1 MATKKMVYFFGN
13 GKSEGAKETKAL
25 LGGKGLG
32 LAQMTESKVPVPAG
46 FTITTEVC
54 DYYSKNKSYPKGLEK
69 IVDENIKKLEKAMG
83 MEFGNA
89 DKPLLV
95 SVRSGAAISMPGM
108 MDTILN
114 LGINENVVNGIIK
127 KTNNPRFAWDAYR
140 RFIQMFGDVAM
151 GVDHDKFEEIL
162 DERKKA
168 IAPKIGKA
176 EKEVKDTDLDVE
188 ELKIVVEKYK
198 AMYKQEMGEAF
209 PDDPKVQLWHAINAV
224 FRSWNN
230 PRAEAYRKLNDIRN
244 LLGTA
249 VNVQAMVFG
258 NMGDTSATGVCFSR
272 NPSTGENK
280 FYGEFLINAQGE
292 DVVAGI
298 RTPQEITLEGSKEW
312 AKNNG
317 ISEEDRKAKYPSLE
331 EVMPDVYKQLVSYKN
346 QLEKYY
352 SDMQDMEFTIQEGKL
367 YMLQTRNGKRTA
379 AAAVRI
385 AVELAEAKIIS
396 KEEALMRVNPADLDQ
411 LLHPMFDPN
420 AKKTAKVL
428 AKGLNAS
435 PGAAVGKAVFAAE
448 RAEAMKE
455 AGESVILVRIETS
468 PEDIK
473 GMNAAEG
480 ILTARGGATSHA
492 AVVARGMGKCCVAG
506 CSALDI
512 DYNQKL
518 MKVNDTIVH
527 EGDYISIDGSTG
539 EVMLGQVTTKEADMS
554 EDFRK
559 LMQWADEIRIKNKF
573 EVHTNADTPNDAQ
586 IARKFGAEGI
596 GLCRTEHMFFNAD
609 RIKSVRQLILVAE
622 EVKQLR
628 EKLEEAK
635 KIGKADLVEE
645 LERLYKEPRKLY
657 DDALNSL
664 FPMQMEDFVG
674 IFTAMSGY
682 PVTVRLLDPPL
693 HEFIPHEDSQL
704 QELANEMNV
713 PFEKL
718 RAIRDSLH
726 EFNPM
731 LGHRGCRLGITYPEI
746 YDMQARAIIEAAVK
760 VKKNGVDVHP
770 EIMIPLVG
778 TLKELKMIKERIVK
792 IADEV
797 FSKVGDKVAYKVG
810 TMIEVPRAA
819 LVADKIAQEAEFF
832 SFGTNDL
839 TQMGGGFS
847 RDDAG
852 KFLKDYVDK
861 EIYEKDPF
869 QSLDQE
875 GIGELLRIGVTKG
888 RATNKK
894 LTVGICGEHGG
905 DPATVMFCYDI
916 GLNYVSCSPYRVPIA
931 RLAAAQG
938 IINASAKNKKAN
950 VKKEVKKAVKT
961 VKKEVKKE
969 IKKDAKKAASTVKKA
984 SKDVKKATKE
994 IKKVAKAVKNT
1005 VKKEVKKAVSK
1016 KTNSKK

>member
-1 MATKKMVYFFGN
+1 MVYFFGN

-54 DYYSKNKSYPKGLEK
+54 DYYSKNKSYPNGLEK
-69 IVDENIKKLEKAMG
+69 LVDENIKKLERAMN
-83 MEFGNA
+83 MEFGNEQ
-89 DKPLLV
+89 KPLLV

-114 LGINENVVNGIIK
+114 LGINEKVVNGMIK

-151 GVDHDKFEEIL
+151 GVDHEKFEHIL
-162 DERKKA
+162 QNAKNS
-168 IAPKIGKA
+168 IADRVGKPA
-176 EKEVKDTDLDVE
+176 KEVKDTDLNVE
-188 ELKIVVEKYK
+188 DLKEVVVKYK
-198 AMYKQEMGEAF
+198 EMYKREMGEDF
-209 PDDPKVQLWHAINAV
+209 PEEPKVQLWHAINAV

-272 NPSTGENK
+272 NPATGENK

-298 RTPQEITLEGSKEW
+298 RTPQEITLEGSLDW
-312 AKNNG
+312 AKNNNV
-317 ISEEDRKAKYPSLE
+317 SEFERKGKYPSLE
-331 EVMPDVYKQLVSYKN
+331 EVMPNVYKQLVSYKN

-396 KEEALMRVNPADLDQ
+396 KEEAIMRVNPSDLDQ
-411 LLHPMFDPN
+411 LLHPTFDPN
-420 AKKTAKVL
+420 AKKSATIL

-435 PGAAVGKAVFAAE
+435 PGAAVGKVVFAAD
-448 RAEAMKE
+448 RAEKQKE
-455 AGESVILVRIETS
+455 AGENVILVRIETS

-512 DYNQKL
+512 DYSSKS
-518 MKVNDTIVH
+518 MKVGDKTVY

-539 EVMLGQVTTKEADMS
+539 EVMLGQVATKEAEMS
-554 EDFRK
+554 EDFKKLMKWADDIRK
-559 LMQWADEIRIKNKF
+559 L
-573 EVHTNADTPNDAQ
+573 EVHTNADTPHDAR
-586 IARKFGAEGI
+586 IARSFGAEGI

-622 EVKQLR
+622 DVKQLQAQINEAERAGKNNLVSELQNAYR
-628 EKLEEAK
+628 EPK
-635 KIGKADLVEE
+635 
-645 LERLYKEPRKLY
+645 RLYDE
-657 DDALNSL
+657 ALNNL
-664 FPMQMEDFVG
+664 FPMQMEDFIG
-674 IFTAMSGY
+674 IFKAMDGY

-704 QELANEMNV
+704 EELSSDMGV
-713 PFEKL
+713 PFDKL

-746 YDMQARAIIEAAVK
+746 YDMQARAIIEAAVRVSK
-760 VKKNGVDVHP
+760 DRVKVHP

-778 TLKELKMIKERIVK
+778 TLKELKMIKDRIIK
-792 IADEV
+792 IAEEV
-797 FSKVGDKVAYKVG
+797 FEKEGVKVSYKVG

-819 LVADKIAQEAEFF
+819 LVADKIATEAEFF

-875 GIGELLRIGVTKG
+875 GIGELLKIGVEKG

-894 LTVGICGEHGG
+894 LIIGICGEHGG
-905 DPATVMFCYDI
+905 DPATVMFCHNI

-938 IINASAKNKKAN
+938 VINQKMEAKKS
-950 VKKEVKKAVKT
+950 
-961 VKKEVKKE
+961 VKKE
-969 IKKDAKKAASTVKKA
+969 IKKTAKNIKKAVKKA
-984 SKDVKKATKE
+984 SKTVKSAAKKSAVKKLAS
-994 IKKVAKAVKNT
+994 
-1005 VKKEVKKAVSK
+1005 KKAASK
-1016 KTNSKK
+1016 KTASKKKSGR

>member
-1 MATKKMVYFFGN
+1 MASKKMVYFFGN

-69 IVDENIKKLEKAMG
+69 AVDENIKKLEKAMN
-83 MEFGNA
+83 MKFGDVN
-89 DKPLLV
+89 KPLLV

-114 LGINENVVNGIIK
+114 LGINEEVVNGIVA
-127 KTNNPRFAWDAYR
+127 KTGNPRFAWDAYR

-162 DERKKA
+162 QEKKNS
-168 IAPKIGKA
+168 IASRVGKI

-188 ELKIVVEKYK
+188 DLKDVVAKYK
-198 AMYKQEMGEAF
+198 AMYKKEKGEEF
-209 PDDPKVQLWHAINAV
+209 PEEPREQLFNAINAV

-230 PRAEAYRKLNDIRN
+230 PRAEAYRKLNDIRG

-298 RTPQEITLEGSKEW
+298 RTPQEITLEGSLEW

-317 ISEEDRKAKYPSLE
+317 ISEEERKAKYPSLE
-331 EVMPDVYKQLVSYKN
+331 EVMPAVYKQLVSYKN

-367 YMLQTRNGKRTA
+367 YMLQTRNGKRTG

-396 KEEALMRVNPADLDQ
+396 KEEAIMRVNPSDLDQ
-411 LLHPMFDPN
+411 LLHPMFDAS

-435 PGAAVGKAVFAAE
+435 PGAAVGKVVFSAE
-448 RAEAMKE
+448 KAEAMKE
-455 AGESVILVRIETS
+455 AGEQSILVRIETS

-480 ILTARGGATSHA
+480 ILTARGGSTSHA

-506 CSALDI
+506 CSALEI
-512 DYNQKL
+512 DYAAKS
-518 MKVNDTIVH
+518 MKVGEETVK

-539 EVMLGQVTTKEADMS
+539 EVMLGKVATKEAEMS

-559 LMQWADEIRIKNKF
+559 LMEWADSMRKL
-573 EVHTNADTPNDAQ
+573 EVHTNADTPHDASV
-586 IARKFGAEGI
+586 ARSFGAEGI

-622 EVKQLR
+622 EVKQLK
-628 EKLEEAK
+628 EKLEAAE
-635 KIGKADLVEE
+635 KIGDKKTIEE
-645 LERLYKEPRKLY
+645 IEPLYKEPRKLY
-657 DDALNSL
+657 DDALNSIL
-664 FPMQMEDFVG
+664 PMQREDFIG
-674 IFTAMSGY
+674 IFTAMNGY

-704 QELANEMNV
+704 EELSKEMNV
-713 PFEKL
+713 SFDKL
-718 RAIRDSLH
+718 KAIRDGLH

-778 TLKELKMIKERIVK
+778 TVKELKIIKDRIIK
-792 IADEV
+792 IAEEV
-797 FSKVGDKVAYKVG
+797 FEKEGSKVAYRVG

-852 KFLKDYVDK
+852 KFLKDYVNK
-861 EIYEKDPF
+861 EIYERDPF

-888 RATNKK
+888 RSTNKK

-905 DPATVMFCYDI
+905 DPATIMFCNDI
-916 GLNYVSCSPYRVPIA
+916 GLDYVSCSPYRVPIA

-938 IINASAKNKKAN
+938 AIRAKGASKKSSAK
-950 VKKEVKKAVKT
+950 KT
-961 VKKEVKKE
+961 T
-969 IKKDAKKAASTVKKA
+969 AKKASAAKKTVAKVETKSSA
-984 SKDVKKATKE
+984 KKAT
-994 IKKVAKAVKNT
+994 A
-1005 VKKEVKKAVSK
+1005 KKAPTAK
-1016 KTNSKK
+1016 KTAAKSTGKKK

>member
-1 MATKKMVYFFGN
+1 MALKKMVYFFGN

-54 DYYSKNKSYPKGLEK
+54 DYYSKNKSYPKDLK
-69 IVDENIKKLEKAMG
+69 KLVDENIKKLEKAMN
-83 MEFGNA
+83 MEFGNEE
-89 DKPLLV
+89 KPLLV

-114 LGINENVVNGIIK
+114 LGINEKVVNGMIK

-162 DERKKA
+162 DNAKHS
-168 IAPKIGKA
+168 IATRVGKPA
-176 EKEVKDTDLDVE
+176 KEVKDTDLNVDD
-188 ELKIVVEKYK
+188 LKEVVDKYK
-198 AMYKQEMGEAF
+198 EMYKREMGEDF
-209 PDDPKVQLWHAINAV
+209 PEDPKVQLWHAINAV

-272 NPSTGENK
+272 NPATGENK

-298 RTPQEITLEGSKEW
+298 RTPQEITLEGSLDW
-312 AKNNG
+312 AKNNN
-317 ISEEDRKAKYPSLE
+317 ISEFERKGKYPSLE
-331 EVMPDVYKQLVSYKN
+331 EVMPDVYKQLVKYKD
-346 QLEKYY
+346 QLLKYY
-352 SDMQDMEFTIQEGKL
+352 KDVQDMEFTIQEKKL
-367 YMLQTRNGKRTA
+367 YMLQTRSGKRTA

-385 AVELAEAKIIS
+385 AVELAEEKIIS
-396 KEEALMRVNPADLDQ
+396 KEEAIMRVNPSDLDQ
-411 LLHPMFDPN
+411 LLHPVFDPE
-420 AKKTAKVL
+420 AKKEATIL

-435 PGAAVGKAVFAAE
+435 PGAAVGKVVFAAD
-448 RAEAMKE
+448 RAEKQKE
-455 AGESVILVRIETS
+455 EGENVILVRIETS

-512 DYNQKL
+512 NYTEKCMRIGDK
-518 MKVNDTIVH
+518 IVY

-539 EVMLGQVTTKEADMS
+539 EVMLGQVATKEAEMS
-554 EDFRK
+554 EDFKKLMKWADDTRK
-559 LMQWADEIRIKNKF
+559 L
-573 EVHTNADTPNDAQ
+573 EVHTNADTPHDAQ
-586 IARKFGAEGI
+586 IARSFGAEGI

-622 EVKQLR
+622 DVKQLQAQISEAERAGKNNLVSELKDAYR
-628 EKLEEAK
+628 EPK
-635 KIGKADLVEE
+635 
-645 LERLYKEPRKLY
+645 RLYDE
-657 DDALNSL
+657 ALDNL
-664 FPMQMEDFVG
+664 FPMQMEDFIG
-674 IFTAMSGY
+674 IFKAMDGY

-704 QELANEMNV
+704 EELSNDMGVA
-713 PFEKL
+713 FEKL

-726 EFNPM
+726 EVNPM

-746 YDMQARAIIEAAVK
+746 YDMQAKAIIEAAVK
-760 VKKNGVDVHP
+760 VSKNGVKVHP

-778 TLKELKMIKERIVK
+778 TLKELKIIKDRIIK
-792 IADEV
+792 IAEEV
-797 FSKVGDKVAYKVG
+797 FEKEGVRVSYKVG

-819 LVADKIAQEAEFF
+819 LVADKIATEAEFF

-875 GIGELLRIGVTKG
+875 GIGELLRIAVSKG
-888 RATNKK
+888 RETNKK
-894 LTVGICGEHGG
+894 LIIGICGEHGG
-905 DPATVMFCYDI
+905 DPATVMFCHDI

-931 RLAAAQG
+931 ILAAAQG
-938 IINASAKNKKAN
+938 VIEQKKKA
-950 VKKEVKKAVKT
+950 KQTAKKT
-961 VKKEVKKE
+961 VN
-969 IKKDAKKAASTVKKA
+969 KAVKKA
-984 SKDVKKATKE
+984 SKNIKKAVKKAGKTLKASAKKSNA
-994 IKKVAKAVKNT
+994 KKVL
-1005 VKKEVKKAVSK
+1005 KKKSTNKKTASKKKVVSK
-1016 KTNSKK
+1016 RR

>member
-1 MATKKMVYFFGN
+1 MALKKMVYFFGN

-54 DYYSKNKSYPKGLEK
+54 DYYSKNKSYPKDLK
-69 IVDENIKKLEKAMG
+69 KLVDENIKKLEKAMN
-83 MEFGNA
+83 MEFGNEE
-89 DKPLLV
+89 KPLLV

-114 LGINENVVNGIIK
+114 LGINEKVVNGMIK

-162 DERKKA
+162 DNAKHS
-168 IAPKIGKA
+168 IATRVGKPA
-176 EKEVKDTDLDVE
+176 KEVKDTDLNVDD
-188 ELKIVVEKYK
+188 LKEVVDKYK
-198 AMYKQEMGEAF
+198 EMYKREMGEDF
-209 PDDPKVQLWHAINAV
+209 PEDPKIQLWHAINAV

-272 NPSTGENK
+272 NPATGENK

-298 RTPQEITLEGSKEW
+298 RTPQEITLEGSLDW
-312 AKNNG
+312 AKNNN
-317 ISEEDRKAKYPSLE
+317 ISEFERKGKYPSLE
-331 EVMPDVYKQLVSYKN
+331 EVMPNVYKQLVSYKN

-385 AVELAEAKIIS
+385 AVELAEANIIS
-396 KEEALMRVNPADLDQ
+396 KEEAIMRVNPSDLDQ
-411 LLHPMFDPN
+411 LLHPTFDPE
-420 AKKTAKVL
+420 AKKEATIL

-435 PGAAVGKAVFAAE
+435 PGAAVGKVVFAAD
-448 RAEAMKE
+448 RAEKRKE
-455 AGESVILVRIETS
+455 EGENVILVRIETS

-512 DYNQKL
+512 DYSSKS
-518 MKVNDTIVH
+518 MKVGNETVY

-539 EVMLGQVTTKEADMS
+539 EVMLGQVATKEAEMS
-554 EDFRK
+554 EDFKKLMKWADDTRK
-559 LMQWADEIRIKNKF
+559 L
-573 EVHTNADTPNDAQ
+573 EVHTNADTPHDAQ
-586 IARKFGAEGI
+586 IARSFGAEGI

-622 EVKQLR
+622 DVKQLQAQISEAERAGKNNLVSELKDAYR
-628 EKLEEAK
+628 EPK
-635 KIGKADLVEE
+635 
-645 LERLYKEPRKLY
+645 RLYDE
-657 DDALNSL
+657 ALDNL
-664 FPMQMEDFVG
+664 FPMQMEDFIG
-674 IFTAMSGY
+674 IFKAMDGY

-704 QELANEMNV
+704 QELSNDMGVA
-713 PFEKL
+713 FEKL

-726 EFNPM
+726 EVNPM
-731 LGHRGCRLGITYPEI
+731 LGHRGCRLGITYPEV
-746 YDMQARAIIEAAVK
+746 YDMQAKAIIEAAVK
-760 VKKNGVDVHP
+760 VSKNGVKVHP

-778 TLKELKMIKERIVK
+778 TLKELKIIKDRIIK
-792 IADEV
+792 IAEEV
-797 FSKVGDKVAYKVG
+797 FEKEGVRVSYKVG

-819 LVADKIAQEAEFF
+819 LVADKIATEAEFF

-875 GIGELLRIGVTKG
+875 GIGELLRIAVSKG
-888 RATNKK
+888 RETNKK
-894 LTVGICGEHGG
+894 LIIGICGEHGG
-905 DPATVMFCYDI
+905 DPATVMFCHDI

-938 IINASAKNKKAN
+938 VIEQKKKTKQTAK
-950 VKKEVKKAVKT
+950 KT
-961 VKKEVKKE
+961 VN
-969 IKKDAKKAASTVKKA
+969 KAVKKA
-984 SKDVKKATKE
+984 SKNIKKAVKKAGKTLKASAKKSNA
-994 IKKVAKAVKNT
+994 KKVL
-1005 VKKEVKKAVSK
+1005 KKKSTNKKTSSKKKVVSK
-1016 KTNSKK
+1016 RR

>member
-1 MATKKMVYFFGN
+1 MASKKMVYFFGN

-54 DYYSKNKSYPKGLEK
+54 DYYSKKKSYPPGLEK
-69 IVDENIKKLEKAMG
+69 LVDENIKKLEKAMN
-83 MEFGNA
+83 MEFGNEE
-89 DKPLLV
+89 KPLLV

-114 LGINENVVNGIIK
+114 LGINEKVVNGMIK

-162 DERKKA
+162 DNAKHS
-168 IAPKIGKA
+168 IATRVGKPA
-176 EKEVKDTDLDVE
+176 KEVKDTDLNVDD
-188 ELKIVVEKYK
+188 LKEVVDKYK
-198 AMYKQEMGEAF
+198 EMYKREMGEDF
-209 PDDPKVQLWHAINAV
+209 PEDPKVQLWHAINAV

-272 NPSTGENK
+272 NPATGENK

-298 RTPQEITLEGSKEW
+298 RDPQQITLEGSLDW
-312 AKNNG
+312 AKNNN
-317 ISEEDRKAKYPSLE
+317 ISEFERKGKYPSLE
-331 EVMPDVYKQLVSYKN
+331 EVMPNVYKQLVSYKN

-396 KEEALMRVNPADLDQ
+396 KEDAIMRVNPSDLDQ
-411 LLHPMFDPN
+411 LLHPTFDPE
-420 AKKTAKVL
+420 AKKEATIL

-435 PGAAVGKAVFAAE
+435 PGAAVGKVVFAAD
-448 RAEAMKE
+448 RAEKQKE
-455 AGESVILVRIETS
+455 EGENVILVRIETS

-512 DYNQKL
+512 NYNEKC
-518 MKVNDTIVH
+518 MRIGDKTVY

-539 EVMLGQVTTKEADMS
+539 EVMLGQVATKEAEMS
-554 EDFRK
+554 EDFKKLMKWADDTRK
-559 LMQWADEIRIKNKF
+559 L
-573 EVHTNADTPNDAQ
+573 EVHTNADTPHDAQ
-586 IARKFGAEGI
+586 IARSFGAEGI

-622 EVKQLR
+622 DVKQLQAQISEVERAGKNNLVSELKDAYR
-628 EKLEEAK
+628 EPK
-635 KIGKADLVEE
+635 
-645 LERLYKEPRKLY
+645 RLYDE
-657 DDALNSL
+657 ALDNL
-664 FPMQMEDFVG
+664 FPMQMEDFIG
-674 IFTAMSGY
+674 IFKAMDGY

-704 QELANEMNV
+704 EELSNDMGVA
-713 PFEKL
+713 FEKL

-726 EFNPM
+726 EVNPM

-760 VKKNGVDVHP
+760 VSKNGVKVHP

-778 TLKELKMIKERIVK
+778 TLKELKIIKDRIIK
-792 IADEV
+792 IAEEV
-797 FSKVGDKVAYKVG
+797 FEKEGVRVSYKVG
-810 TMIEVPRAA
+810 TMIAVPRAA
-819 LVADKIAQEAEFF
+819 LVADKIATEAEFF

-875 GIGELLRIGVTKG
+875 GIGELLRIAVSKG
-888 RATNKK
+888 RETNKK
-894 LTVGICGEHGG
+894 LIIGICGEHGG
-905 DPATVMFCYDI
+905 DPATVMFCHDI
-916 GLNYVSCSPYRVPIA
+916 GLDYVSCSPYRVPIA

-938 IINASAKNKKAN
+938 VIEQKKKA
-950 VKKEVKKAVKT
+950 KKT
-961 VKKEVKKE
+961 VN
-969 IKKDAKKAASTVKKA
+969 KAVKKA
-984 SKDVKKATKE
+984 SKNIKKAVKKAGKTLKASAKKSNA
-994 IKKVAKAVKNT
+994 KKVL
-1005 VKKEVKKAVSK
+1005 KKKSTNKKTASKKKVVSK
-1016 KTNSKK
+1016 RR

>member
-1 MATKKMVYFFGN
+1 MVYFFGN

-69 IVDENIKKLEKAMG
+69 LVDENIKKLEKAMN
-83 MEFGNA
+83 MEFGNEE
-89 DKPLLV
+89 KPLLV

-114 LGINENVVNGIIK
+114 LGINEKVVNGMIK

-162 DERKKA
+162 DNAKHS
-168 IAPKIGKA
+168 IAARVGKP
-176 EKEVKDTDLDVE
+176 EKEVKDTDLNVDD
-188 ELKIVVEKYK
+188 LKEVVVKYK
-198 AMYKQEMGEAF
+198 EMYKREMGEDF
-209 PDDPKVQLWHAINAV
+209 PEEPKVQLWHAINAV

-272 NPSTGENK
+272 NPATGENK

-298 RTPQEITLEGSKEW
+298 RTPQEITLEGSLDW
-312 AKNNG
+312 AKNNSV
-317 ISEEDRKAKYPSLE
+317 SEFERKEKYPSLE
-331 EVMPDVYKQLVSYKN
+331 EVMPNVYKQLVSYKN

-396 KEEALMRVNPADLDQ
+396 KEEAILRVNPSDLDQ
-411 LLHPMFDPN
+411 LLHPTFDPN
-420 AKKTAKVL
+420 AKKTATIL

-435 PGAAVGKAVFAAE
+435 PGAAVGKVVFAAD
-448 RAEAMKE
+448 RAEKQKE
-455 AGESVILVRIETS
+455 AGENVILVRIETS

-512 DYNQKL
+512 DYSEKI
-518 MKVNDTIVH
+518 MKVGNETVH

-539 EVMLGQVTTKEADMS
+539 EVMLGQVATKEAEMS
-554 EDFRK
+554 EDFKKLMKWADDIRK
-559 LMQWADEIRIKNKF
+559 L
-573 EVHTNADTPNDAQ
+573 EVHTNADTPHDAQ
-586 IARKFGAEGI
+586 IARSFGAEGI

-622 EVKQLR
+622 DVKQLQVQINEAEKMGKNNLVSELQNAYR
-628 EKLEEAK
+628 EPK
-635 KIGKADLVEE
+635 
-645 LERLYKEPRKLY
+645 RLYDE
-657 DDALNSL
+657 ALNNL
-664 FPMQMEDFVG
+664 FPMQMEDFIG
-674 IFTAMSGY
+674 IFKAMDGY

-704 QELANEMNV
+704 QELSNDMGV
-713 PFEKL
+713 PFDKL

-760 VKKNGVDVHP
+760 VSRDGVKVHP

-778 TLKELKMIKERIVK
+778 TLKELKIIKDRIIK
-792 IADEV
+792 IAEEV
-797 FSKVGDKVAYKVG
+797 FEKEGVKVSYKVG

-819 LVADKIAQEAEFF
+819 LVADKIATEAEFF

-875 GIGELLRIGVTKG
+875 GIGELLKIGVSKG

-894 LTVGICGEHGG
+894 LTIGICGEHGG
-905 DPATVMFCYDI
+905 DPATVMFCHNI

-938 IINASAKNKKAN
+938 VINQKNEAKKS
-950 VKKEVKKAVKT
+950 VKKTVNKA
-961 VKKEVKKE
+961 
-969 IKKDAKKAASTVKKA
+969 VKKA
-984 SKDVKKATKE
+984 SKDIKKAVKKASK
-994 IKKVAKAVKNT
+994 T
-1005 VKKEVKKAVSK
+1005 VKSAAKKSTAKKLVSK
-1016 KTNSKK
+1016 KTTSKKKAASKKR

>member
-1 MATKKMVYFFGN
+1 MALKKMVYFFGN

-54 DYYSKNKSYPKGLEK
+54 DYYSKNKSYPKDLK
-69 IVDENIKKLEKAMG
+69 KLVDENIKKLEKAMN
-83 MEFGNA
+83 MEFGNEE
-89 DKPLLV
+89 KPLLV

-114 LGINENVVNGIIK
+114 LGINEKVVNGMIK

-162 DERKKA
+162 DNAKHS
-168 IAPKIGKA
+168 IATRVGKPA
-176 EKEVKDTDLDVE
+176 KEVKDTDLNVDD
-188 ELKIVVEKYK
+188 LKEVVDKYK
-198 AMYKQEMGEAF
+198 EMYKGEMGEDF
-209 PDDPKVQLWHAINAV
+209 PEDPKVQLWHAINAV

-272 NPSTGENK
+272 NPATGENK

-298 RTPQEITLEGSKEW
+298 RTPQEITLEGSLDW
-312 AKNNG
+312 AKSNN
-317 ISEEDRKAKYPSLE
+317 ISEFERKGKYPSLE
-331 EVMPDVYKQLVSYKN
+331 EVMPDVYKQLVKYKD
-346 QLEKYY
+346 QLLKYY
-352 SDMQDMEFTIQEGKL
+352 KDVQDMEFTIQEKKL
-367 YMLQTRNGKRTA
+367 YMLQTRSGKRTA

-385 AVELAEAKIIS
+385 AVELAEEKIIS
-396 KEEALMRVNPADLDQ
+396 KEEAIMRVNPSDLDQ
-411 LLHPMFDPN
+411 LLHPVFDPD
-420 AKKTAKVL
+420 AKKEATIL

-435 PGAAVGKAVFAAE
+435 PGAAVGKVVFAAD
-448 RAEAMKE
+448 RAEKRKE
-455 AGESVILVRIETS
+455 EGENVILVRIETS

-512 DYNQKL
+512 NYTEKYMRIGDKT
-518 MKVNDTIVH
+518 VS

-539 EVMLGQVTTKEADMS
+539 EVMLGQVATKEAEMS
-554 EDFRK
+554 EDFKKLMKWADDTRK
-559 LMQWADEIRIKNKF
+559 L
-573 EVHTNADTPNDAQ
+573 EVHTNADTPHDAQ
-586 IARKFGAEGI
+586 IARSFGAEGI

-622 EVKQLR
+622 DVKQLQAQISEVERAGKNNLVSELQNAYR
-628 EKLEEAK
+628 EPK
-635 KIGKADLVEE
+635 
-645 LERLYKEPRKLY
+645 RLYDE
-657 DDALNSL
+657 ALDNL
-664 FPMQMEDFVG
+664 FPMQMEDFIG
-674 IFTAMSGY
+674 IFKAMDGY

-704 QELANEMNV
+704 EELSNDMGVA
-713 PFEKL
+713 FEKL

-726 EFNPM
+726 EVNPM

-746 YDMQARAIIEAAVK
+746 YDMQAKAIIEAAVK
-760 VKKNGVDVHP
+760 VSKNGVKVHP

-778 TLKELKMIKERIVK
+778 TLKELKIIKDRIIK
-792 IADEV
+792 IAEEV
-797 FSKVGDKVAYKVG
+797 FEKEGVRVSYKVG

-819 LVADKIAQEAEFF
+819 LVADKIATEAEFF

-852 KFLKDYVDK
+852 KLLKDYVDK

-875 GIGELLRIGVTKG
+875 GIGELLRIAVSKG
-888 RATNKK
+888 RETNKK
-894 LTVGICGEHGG
+894 LIIGICGEHGG
-905 DPATVMFCYDI
+905 DPATVMFCHNI

-938 IINASAKNKKAN
+938 VIEQKKKA
-950 VKKEVKKAVKT
+950 KQT
-961 VKKEVKKE
+961 
-969 IKKDAKKAASTVKKA
+969 AKKTINKAVKKA
-984 SKDVKKATKE
+984 SKNIKKAVKKAGKTLKASAKKSND
-994 IKKVAKAVKNT
+994 KKVL
-1005 VKKEVKKAVSK
+1005 KKKSTNKKTASKKKVVSK
-1016 KTNSKK
+1016 RR

>member
-1 MATKKMVYFFGN
+1 MALKKMVYFFGN

-54 DYYSKNKSYPKGLEK
+54 DYYSKKKSYPPGLEK
-69 IVDENIKKLEKAMG
+69 LVDENIKKLEKAMN
-83 MEFGNA
+83 MEFGNEE
-89 DKPLLV
+89 KPLLV

-114 LGINENVVNGIIK
+114 LGINEKVVNGMIK

-162 DERKKA
+162 DNAKHS
-168 IAPKIGKA
+168 IATRVGKPA
-176 EKEVKDTDLDVE
+176 KEVKDTDLNVDD
-188 ELKIVVEKYK
+188 LKQVVDKYK
-198 AMYKQEMGEAF
+198 EMYKREMGEDF
-209 PDDPKVQLWHAINAV
+209 PEDPKVQLWHAINAV

-272 NPSTGENK
+272 NPATGENK

-298 RTPQEITLEGSKEW
+298 RTPQEITLEGSLDW
-312 AKNNG
+312 AKNNN
-317 ISEEDRKAKYPSLE
+317 ISEFERKGKYPSLE
-331 EVMPDVYKQLVSYKN
+331 EVMPDVYKQLVKYKD
-346 QLEKYY
+346 QLLKYY
-352 SDMQDMEFTIQEGKL
+352 KDVQDMEFTIQEKKL
-367 YMLQTRNGKRTA
+367 YMLQTRSGKRTA

-385 AVELAEAKIIS
+385 AVELAEEKIIS
-396 KEEALMRVNPADLDQ
+396 KEEAIMRVNPSDLDQ
-411 LLHPMFDPN
+411 LLHPIFDPD
-420 AKKTAKVL
+420 AKKEATIL

-435 PGAAVGKAVFAAE
+435 PGAAVGKVVFAAD
-448 RAEAMKE
+448 RAEKQKE
-455 AGESVILVRIETS
+455 EGENVILVRIETS

-512 DYNQKL
+512 DYSSKS
-518 MKVNDTIVH
+518 MKVGNETVY

-539 EVMLGQVTTKEADMS
+539 EVMLGQVATKEAEMS
-554 EDFRK
+554 EDFKKLMKWADDTRK
-559 LMQWADEIRIKNKF
+559 L
-573 EVHTNADTPNDAQ
+573 EVHTNADTPHDAQ
-586 IARKFGAEGI
+586 IARSFGAEGI

-622 EVKQLR
+622 DVKQLQAQISEVERAGKNNLVSELQNAYR
-628 EKLEEAK
+628 EPK
-635 KIGKADLVEE
+635 
-645 LERLYKEPRKLY
+645 RLYDE
-657 DDALNSL
+657 ALDNL
-664 FPMQMEDFVG
+664 FPMQMEDFIG
-674 IFTAMSGY
+674 IFKAMDGY

-704 QELANEMNV
+704 EELSNDMGVA
-713 PFEKL
+713 FEKL

-746 YDMQARAIIEAAVK
+746 YDMQAKAIIEAAVK
-760 VKKNGVDVHP
+760 VSKNGVKVHP

-778 TLKELKMIKERIVK
+778 TLKELKIIKDRIIK
-792 IADEV
+792 IAEEV
-797 FSKVGDKVAYKVG
+797 FEKEGVRVAYKVG

-819 LVADKIAQEAEFF
+819 LVADKIATEAEFF

-875 GIGELLRIGVTKG
+875 GIGELLRIAVSKG
-888 RATNKK
+888 RETNKK
-894 LTVGICGEHGG
+894 LIIGICGEHGG
-905 DPATVMFCYDI
+905 DPATVMFCHDI

-938 IINASAKNKKAN
+938 VIEQKKKA
-950 VKKEVKKAVKT
+950 KQTAKKT
-961 VKKEVKKE
+961 VN
-969 IKKDAKKAASTVKKA
+969 KAVKKA
-984 SKDVKKATKE
+984 SKNIKKAVKKAGKTLKASAKKSNA
-994 IKKVAKAVKNT
+994 KKVL
-1005 VKKEVKKAVSK
+1005 KKKSTNKKTASKKKVVSK
-1016 KTNSKK
+1016 RR

>member
-1 MATKKMVYFFGN
+1 MALKKMVYFFGN

-54 DYYSKNKSYPKGLEK
+54 DYYSKNKSYPKDLK
-69 IVDENIKKLEKAMG
+69 KLVDENIKKLEKAMN
-83 MEFGNA
+83 MEFGNEE
-89 DKPLLV
+89 KPLLV

-114 LGINENVVNGIIK
+114 LGINEKVVNGMIK

-162 DERKKA
+162 DNAKHS
-168 IAPKIGKA
+168 IATRVGKPA
-176 EKEVKDTDLDVE
+176 KEVKDTDLNVDD
-188 ELKIVVEKYK
+188 LKEVVDKYK
-198 AMYKQEMGEAF
+198 EMYKREMGEDF
-209 PDDPKVQLWHAINAV
+209 PEDPKVQLWHAINAV

-272 NPSTGENK
+272 NPATGENK

-298 RTPQEITLEGSKEW
+298 RTPQEITLEGSLDW
-312 AKNNG
+312 AKNNN
-317 ISEEDRKAKYPSLE
+317 ISEFERKGKYPSLE
-331 EVMPDVYKQLVSYKN
+331 EVMPNVYKQLVSYKN

-385 AVELAEAKIIS
+385 AVELAEANIIS
-396 KEEALMRVNPADLDQ
+396 KEEAIMRVNPSDLDQ
-411 LLHPMFDPN
+411 LLHPTFDPE
-420 AKKTAKVL
+420 AKKEATIL

-435 PGAAVGKAVFAAE
+435 PGAAVGKVVFAAD
-448 RAEAMKE
+448 RAEKQKE
-455 AGESVILVRIETS
+455 EGENVILVRIETS

-512 DYNQKL
+512 NYTEKCMRIGDKTVY
-518 MKVNDTIVH
+518 

-539 EVMLGQVTTKEADMS
+539 EVMLGQVATKEAEMS
-554 EDFRK
+554 EDFKKLMKWADDTRK
-559 LMQWADEIRIKNKF
+559 L
-573 EVHTNADTPNDAQ
+573 EVHTNADTPHDAQ
-586 IARKFGAEGI
+586 IARSFGAEGI

-622 EVKQLR
+622 DVKQLQAQISEVERAGKNNLASELKDAYR
-628 EKLEEAK
+628 EPK
-635 KIGKADLVEE
+635 
-645 LERLYKEPRKLY
+645 RLYDE
-657 DDALNSL
+657 ALDNL
-664 FPMQMEDFVG
+664 FPMQMEDFIG
-674 IFTAMSGY
+674 IFKAMDGY

-704 QELANEMNV
+704 EELSNDMGVA
-713 PFEKL
+713 FEKL

-746 YDMQARAIIEAAVK
+746 YDMQAKAIIEAAVK
-760 VKKNGVDVHP
+760 VSKNGVKVHP

-778 TLKELKMIKERIVK
+778 TLKELKIIKDRIIK
-792 IADEV
+792 IAEEV
-797 FSKVGDKVAYKVG
+797 FEKEGVRVSYKVG

-819 LVADKIAQEAEFF
+819 LVADKIAKEAEFF

-875 GIGELLRIGVTKG
+875 GIGELLRIAVSKG
-888 RATNKK
+888 RETNKK
-894 LTVGICGEHGG
+894 LIIGICGEHGG
-905 DPATVMFCYDI
+905 DPATVMFCHDI

-938 IINASAKNKKAN
+938 VINQKIEAKKNI
-950 VKKEVKKAVKT
+950 KKAVKK
-961 VKKEVKKE
+961 VSKN
-969 IKKDAKKAASTVKKA
+969 IK
-984 SKDVKKATKE
+984 
-994 IKKVAKAVKNT
+994 KAVK
-1005 VKKEVKKAVSK
+1005 KVSK
-1016 KTNSKK
+1016 TLKASAKKPNAKKVLKKKSTNKKTASKKKVVSKRR

>member
-1 MATKKMVYFFGN
+1 MASKKLVYFFGN

-69 IVDENIKKLEKAMG
+69 LVDENIKKLEKAMG
-83 MEFGNA
+83 MQFGNP
-89 DKPLLV
+89 KQPLLV

-114 LGINENVVNGIIK
+114 LGINEKVVEGLVE

-162 DERKKA
+162 DEAKKS
-168 IAPKIGKA
+168 IASKVGKA
-176 EKEVKDTDLDVE
+176 EKDVKDTDLDVE
-188 ELKIVVEKYK
+188 DLKVVVEKYK
-198 AMYKQEMGEAF
+198 AMYKEEKGEEF
-209 PDDPKVQLWHAINAV
+209 PTDPKVQLWHAINAV

-230 PRAEAYRKLNDIRN
+230 PRAEAYRKLNDIRG

-272 NPSTGENK
+272 NPATGENK

-298 RTPQEITLEGSKEW
+298 RTPQEITLEGSLEW

-317 ISEEDRKAKYPSLE
+317 ISEEDRKNKYPSLE
-331 EVMPDVYKQLVSYKN
+331 EVMPNVYKQLVSYKN

-396 KEEALMRVNPADLDQ
+396 KEEAIMRVNPSDLDQ
-411 LLHPMFDPN
+411 LLHPMFDPA
-420 AKKTAKVL
+420 AKKSAKVI

-435 PGAAVGKAVFAAE
+435 PGAAVGKVVFAAD

-455 AGESVILVRIETS
+455 AGEQTILVRIETS

-480 ILTARGGATSHA
+480 ILTARGGSTSHA

-506 CSALDI
+506 CSALEI
-512 DYNQKL
+512 DYEAKS
-518 MKVNDTIVH
+518 MKVGDEIVK

-539 EVMLGQVTTKEADMS
+539 EVMLGKVATKEAEMS
-554 EDFRK
+554 EDFKKLMEWADAARK
-559 LMQWADEIRIKNKF
+559 L
-573 EVHTNADTPNDAQ
+573 EVHTNADTPHDAQ
-586 IARKFGAEGI
+586 IARSFGAEGI

-622 EVKQLR
+622 EVKQLK
-628 EKLEEAK
+628 EKLEAAE
-635 KIGKADLVEE
+635 KIGDKKAIEE
-645 LERLYKEPRKLY
+645 LEPLYKEPRKLY
-657 DDALNSL
+657 DDALASIL
-664 FPMQMEDFVG
+664 PMQREDFIG

-682 PVTVRLLDPPL
+682 PVTIRLLDPPL

-704 QELANEMNV
+704 QELSSEMNV

-718 RAIRDSLH
+718 KAIRDSLH

-778 TLKELKMIKERIVK
+778 TLKELKMIKDRIIK

-797 FSKVGDKVAYKVG
+797 FEKEGSKVTYKVG

-819 LVADKIAQEAEFF
+819 LVADKIATEAEFF

-852 KFLKDYVDK
+852 KFLKDYVNK
-861 EIYEKDPF
+861 EIYERDPF

-888 RATNKK
+888 RAANKK
-894 LTVGICGEHGG
+894 LVVGICGEHGG
-905 DPATVMFCYDI
+905 DPATVMFCNDI
-916 GLNYVSCSPYRVPIA
+916 GLDYVSCSPYRVPIA

-938 IINASAKNKKAN
+938 AIKSKPAKKSAAKKAPAKKATAKASASAKKTAAK
-950 VKKEVKKAVKT
+950 VEVKKSAS
-961 VKKEVKKE
+961 
-969 IKKDAKKAASTVKKA
+969 KKAA
-984 SKDVKKATKE
+984 
-994 IKKVAKAVKNT
+994 VAKKT
-1005 VKKEVKKAVSK
+1005 PSKSSGKKK
-1016 KTNSKK
+1016 

>member
-1 MATKKMVYFFGN
+1 MALKKMVYFFGN

-54 DYYSKNKSYPKGLEK
+54 DYYSKNKSYPKDLK
-69 IVDENIKKLEKAMG
+69 KLVDENIKKLEKAMN
-83 MEFGNA
+83 MEFGNEE
-89 DKPLLV
+89 KPLLV

-114 LGINENVVNGIIK
+114 LGINEKVVNGMIK

-162 DERKKA
+162 DNAKHS
-168 IAPKIGKA
+168 IATGVGKPA
-176 EKEVKDTDLDVE
+176 KEVKDTDLNVDD
-188 ELKIVVEKYK
+188 LKEVVDKYK
-198 AMYKQEMGEAF
+198 EMYKREMGEDF
-209 PDDPKVQLWHAINAV
+209 PEDPKVQLWHAINAV

-272 NPSTGENK
+272 NPATGENK

-298 RTPQEITLEGSKEW
+298 RTPQEITLEGSLDW

-317 ISEEDRKAKYPSLE
+317 VSEDERREKFPSLE
-331 EVMPDVYKQLVSYKN
+331 EVMPNVYKQLVSYKN

-396 KEEALMRVNPADLDQ
+396 KEEAIMRVNPSDLDQ
-411 LLHPMFDPN
+411 LLHPTFDPD
-420 AKKTAKVL
+420 AKKSATIL

-435 PGAAVGKAVFAAE
+435 PGAAVGKVVFAAD
-448 RAEAMKE
+448 RAEKRKE
-455 AGESVILVRIETS
+455 EGENVILVRIETS

-512 DYNQKL
+512 DYSSKS
-518 MKVNDTIVH
+518 MKVGNETVY

-539 EVMLGQVTTKEADMS
+539 EVMLGQVATKEAEMS
-554 EDFRK
+554 EDFKKLMKWADDTRK
-559 LMQWADEIRIKNKF
+559 L
-573 EVHTNADTPNDAQ
+573 EVHTNADTPHDAQ
-586 IARKFGAEGI
+586 IARSFGAEGI

-622 EVKQLR
+622 DVKQLQAQISEAERAGKNNLVSELKDAYR
-628 EKLEEAK
+628 EPK
-635 KIGKADLVEE
+635 
-645 LERLYKEPRKLY
+645 RLYDE
-657 DDALNSL
+657 ALDNL
-664 FPMQMEDFVG
+664 FPMQMEDFIG
-674 IFTAMSGY
+674 IFKAMDGY

-704 QELANEMNV
+704 EELSNDMGVA
-713 PFEKL
+713 FDKL

-726 EFNPM
+726 EVNPM

-746 YDMQARAIIEAAVK
+746 YDMQAKAIIEAAVK
-760 VKKNGVDVHP
+760 VSKNGVKVHP

-778 TLKELKMIKERIVK
+778 TLKELKIIKDRIIK
-792 IADEV
+792 IAEEV
-797 FSKVGDKVAYKVG
+797 FEKEGVRVSYKVG

-819 LVADKIAQEAEFF
+819 LVADKIATEAEFF

-852 KFLKDYVDK
+852 KLLKDYVDK

-875 GIGELLRIGVTKG
+875 GIGELLRIAVSKG
-888 RATNKK
+888 RETNKK
-894 LTVGICGEHGG
+894 LIIGICGEHGG
-905 DPATVMFCYDI
+905 DPATVMFCHDI

-938 IINASAKNKKAN
+938 VIEQKKKAKQTAKKTVN
-950 VKKEVKKAVKT
+950 KAVKKASENIKKAVKKAGKT
-961 VKKEVKKE
+961 LKAS
-969 IKKDAKKAASTVKKA
+969 AKKSNAKKVLKKKSTNKKTA
-984 SKDVKKATKE
+984 SK
-994 IKKVAKAVKNT
+994 KKV
-1005 VKKEVKKAVSK
+1005 VSK
-1016 KTNSKK
+1016 RR

>member
-1 MATKKMVYFFGN
+1 MALKKMVYFFGN

-54 DYYSKNKSYPKGLEK
+54 DYYSKNKSYPKDLK
-69 IVDENIKKLEKAMG
+69 KLVDENIKKLEKAMN
-83 MEFGNA
+83 MEFGNEE
-89 DKPLLV
+89 KPLLV

-114 LGINENVVNGIIK
+114 LGINEKVVNGMIK

-162 DERKKA
+162 DNAKHS
-168 IAPKIGKA
+168 IATRVGKPA
-176 EKEVKDTDLDVE
+176 KEVKDTDLNVDD
-188 ELKIVVEKYK
+188 LKEVVDKYK
-198 AMYKQEMGEAF
+198 EMYKREMGEDF
-209 PDDPKVQLWHAINAV
+209 PEEPKVQLWHAINAV

-272 NPSTGENK
+272 NPATGENK

-298 RTPQEITLEGSKEW
+298 RTPQEITLEGSLDW
-312 AKNNG
+312 AKSNN
-317 ISEEDRKAKYPSLE
+317 ISEFERKGKYPSLE
-331 EVMPDVYKQLVSYKN
+331 EVMPDVYKQLVKYKD
-346 QLEKYY
+346 QLLKYY
-352 SDMQDMEFTIQEGKL
+352 KDVQDMEFTIQEKKL
-367 YMLQTRNGKRTA
+367 YMLQTRSGKRTA

-385 AVELAEAKIIS
+385 AVELAEEKIIS
-396 KEEALMRVNPADLDQ
+396 KEEAIMRVNPSDLDQ
-411 LLHPMFDPN
+411 LLHPVFDPD
-420 AKKTAKVL
+420 AKKSAMIL

-435 PGAAVGKAVFAAE
+435 PGAAVGKVVFAAD
-448 RAEAMKE
+448 RAEKQKE
-455 AGESVILVRIETS
+455 EGENVILVRIETS

-512 DYNQKL
+512 NYTEKCMRIGDKTVY
-518 MKVNDTIVH
+518 

-539 EVMLGQVTTKEADMS
+539 EVMLGQVATKEAVMS
-554 EDFRK
+554 EDFKKLMKWADDTRK
-559 LMQWADEIRIKNKF
+559 L
-573 EVHTNADTPNDAQ
+573 EVHTNADTPHDAQ
-586 IARKFGAEGI
+586 IARSFGAEGI

-622 EVKQLR
+622 DVKQLQAQISEVERAGKNNLVSELKDAYR
-628 EKLEEAK
+628 EPK
-635 KIGKADLVEE
+635 
-645 LERLYKEPRKLY
+645 RLYDE
-657 DDALNSL
+657 ALDNL
-664 FPMQMEDFVG
+664 FPMQMEDFIG
-674 IFTAMSGY
+674 IFKAMDGY

-704 QELANEMNV
+704 EELSNDMGVA
-713 PFEKL
+713 FEKL

-726 EFNPM
+726 EVNPM

-746 YDMQARAIIEAAVK
+746 YDMQAKAIIEAAVK
-760 VKKNGVDVHP
+760 VSKNGVKVHP

-778 TLKELKMIKERIVK
+778 TLKELKIIKDRIIK
-792 IADEV
+792 IAEEV
-797 FSKVGDKVAYKVG
+797 FEKEGVRVSYKVG

-819 LVADKIAQEAEFF
+819 LVADKIATEAEFF

-852 KFLKDYVDK
+852 KLLKDYVDK

-875 GIGELLRIGVTKG
+875 GIGELLRIAVSKG
-888 RATNKK
+888 RETNKK
-894 LTVGICGEHGG
+894 LIIGICGEHGG
-905 DPATVMFCYDI
+905 DPATVMFCHDI

-938 IINASAKNKKAN
+938 VIEQKKKA
-950 VKKEVKKAVKT
+950 KQTAKKT
-961 VKKEVKKE
+961 VN
-969 IKKDAKKAASTVKKA
+969 KAVKKA
-984 SKDVKKATKE
+984 SKNIKKAVKKAGKTLKASAKKSNA
-994 IKKVAKAVKNT
+994 KKVL
-1005 VKKEVKKAVSK
+1005 KKKSTNKKTASKKKVVSK
-1016 KTNSKK
+1016 RR

>member
-1 MATKKMVYFFGN
+1 MASKKMVYFFGN

-54 DYYSKNKSYPKGLEK
+54 DYYSKNKSYPKGLDK
-69 IVDENIKKLEKAMG
+69 LVDENIKKLEKAMG
-83 MEFGNA
+83 MQFGNPE
-89 DKPLLV
+89 KPLLV

-114 LGINENVVNGIIK
+114 LGINEKVVEGLIA
-127 KTNNPRFAWDAYR
+127 KTKNPRFAWDAYR

-162 DERKKA
+162 DDRKKA
-168 IAPKIGKA
+168 IAPRVGKA
-176 EKEVKDTDLDVE
+176 EKDVKDTDLDVE
-188 ELKIVVEKYK
+188 DLKIVVKEYK
-198 AMYKQEMGEAF
+198 AMYKEEMGEEF
-209 PDDPKVQLWHAINAV
+209 PEEPKVQLWHAINAV

-230 PRAEAYRKLNDIRN
+230 PRAEAYRKLNDIRG

-272 NPSTGENK
+272 NPATGENK

-312 AKNNG
+312 AENNG
-317 ISEEDRKAKYPSLE
+317 ISEEERKSKYPSLE

-396 KEEALMRVNPADLDQ
+396 KDEALMRVNPSDLDQ
-411 LLHPMFDPN
+411 LLHPTFDPS
-420 AKKTAKVL
+420 AKKSAKVL

-435 PGAAVGKAVFAAE
+435 PGAAVGKVVFAAD

-455 AGESVILVRIETS
+455 AGEQVVLVRIETS

-480 ILTARGGATSHA
+480 ILTARGGSTSHA

-506 CSALDI
+506 CSALEI
-512 DYNQKL
+512 DYSNKC
-518 MKVNDTIVH
+518 MKVGDETVK

-539 EVMLGQVTTKEADMS
+539 EVMLGKVDTKEAEMS
-554 EDFRK
+554 EDFKK

-573 EVHTNADTPNDAQ
+573 EVHTNADTPHDAE

-622 EVKQLR
+622 EVKQLK
-628 EKLEEAK
+628 EKLEAAE
-635 KIGKADLVEE
+635 KIGDKKAIEE
-645 LERLYKEPRKLY
+645 LEPLYKEPRKLY
-657 DDALNSL
+657 DDALANIL
-664 FPMQMEDFVG
+664 PMQREDFIG
-674 IFTAMSGY
+674 IFTAMNGY

-704 QELANEMNV
+704 QELSREMNV
-713 PFEKL
+713 SFDKL
-718 RAIRDSLH
+718 KAIRDSLH

-778 TLKELKMIKERIVK
+778 TLKELKMIKDRIIK

-797 FSKVGDKVAYKVG
+797 FEKEGSKVSYKVG

-819 LVADKIAQEAEFF
+819 LVADKIATEAEFF

-888 RATNKK
+888 RAANKK
-894 LTVGICGEHGG
+894 LIVGICGEHGG
-905 DPATVMFCYDI
+905 DPATVMFCYNI

-938 IINASAKNKKAN
+938 IISSKLANKKAPAKKTPAKSAKPASAKKTAAKVEAKSSSKKA
-950 VKKEVKKAVKT
+950 
-961 VKKEVKKE
+961 
-969 IKKDAKKAASTVKKA
+969 TVKKA
-984 SKDVKKATKE
+984 PAKKT
-994 IKKVAKAVKNT
+994 T
-1005 VKKEVKKAVSK
+1005 SK
-1016 KTNSKK
+1016 KK

>member
-1 MATKKMVYFFGN
+1 MALKKMVYFFGN

-54 DYYSKNKSYPKGLEK
+54 DYYSKNKSYPKDLK
-69 IVDENIKKLEKAMG
+69 KLVDENIKKLEKAMN
-83 MEFGNA
+83 MEFGNEE
-89 DKPLLV
+89 KPLLV

-114 LGINENVVNGIIK
+114 LGINEKVVNGMIK

-162 DERKKA
+162 DNAKHS
-168 IAPKIGKA
+168 IATRVGKPA
-176 EKEVKDTDLDVE
+176 KEVKDTDLNVDD
-188 ELKIVVEKYK
+188 LKEVVDKYK
-198 AMYKQEMGEAF
+198 EMYKREMGEDF
-209 PDDPKVQLWHAINAV
+209 PEDPKIQLWHAINAV

-272 NPSTGENK
+272 NPATGENK

-298 RTPQEITLEGSKEW
+298 RTPQEITLEGSLDW
-312 AKNNG
+312 AKNNN
-317 ISEEDRKAKYPSLE
+317 ISEFERKGKYPSLE
-331 EVMPDVYKQLVSYKN
+331 EVMPNVYKQLVSYKN

-385 AVELAEAKIIS
+385 AVELAEANIIS
-396 KEEALMRVNPADLDQ
+396 KEEAIMRVNPSDLDQ
-411 LLHPMFDPN
+411 LLHPTFDPD
-420 AKKTAKVL
+420 AKKSATIL

-435 PGAAVGKAVFAAE
+435 PGAAVGKVVFAAD
-448 RAEAMKE
+448 RAEKRKE
-455 AGESVILVRIETS
+455 EGENVILVRIETS

-512 DYNQKL
+512 DYSSKS
-518 MKVNDTIVH
+518 MKVGDKTVY

-539 EVMLGQVTTKEADMS
+539 EVMLGQVATKEAEMS
-554 EDFRK
+554 EDFKKLMKWADDTRK
-559 LMQWADEIRIKNKF
+559 L
-573 EVHTNADTPNDAQ
+573 EVHTNADTPHDAQ
-586 IARKFGAEGI
+586 IARSFGAEGI

-622 EVKQLR
+622 DVKQLQAQISEVERAGKNNLVSELKDAYR
-628 EKLEEAK
+628 EPK
-635 KIGKADLVEE
+635 
-645 LERLYKEPRKLY
+645 RLYDE
-657 DDALNSL
+657 ALNNL
-664 FPMQMEDFVG
+664 FPMQMEDFIG
-674 IFTAMSGY
+674 IFKAMDGY

-704 QELANEMNV
+704 EELSNDMGVA
-713 PFEKL
+713 FEKL

-726 EFNPM
+726 EVNPM

-760 VKKNGVDVHP
+760 VSKNGVKVHP

-778 TLKELKMIKERIVK
+778 TLKELKIIKDRIIK
-792 IADEV
+792 IAEEV
-797 FSKVGDKVAYKVG
+797 FEKEGVRVSYKVG

-819 LVADKIAQEAEFF
+819 LVADKIATEAEFF

-847 RDDAG
+847 RDDEG

-875 GIGELLRIGVTKG
+875 GIGELLRIAVSKG
-888 RATNKK
+888 RETNKK
-894 LTVGICGEHGG
+894 LIIGICGEHGG
-905 DPATVMFCYDI
+905 DPATVMFCHDI

-938 IINASAKNKKAN
+938 VIEQKKKA
-950 VKKEVKKAVKT
+950 KQTAKKT
-961 VKKEVKKE
+961 VN
-969 IKKDAKKAASTVKKA
+969 KAVKKA
-984 SKDVKKATKE
+984 SKNIKKAVKKAGKTLKASAKKSNA
-994 IKKVAKAVKNT
+994 KKVL
-1005 VKKEVKKAVSK
+1005 KKKSTNKKTASKKKVVSK
-1016 KTNSKK
+1016 RR

>member
-1 MATKKMVYFFGN
+1 MVYFFGN

-54 DYYSKNKSYPKGLEK
+54 DYYSKNKSYPNGLEK
-69 IVDENIKKLEKAMG
+69 LVDENIKKLERAMN
-83 MEFGNA
+83 MEFGNEQ
-89 DKPLLV
+89 KPLLV

-114 LGINENVVNGIIK
+114 LGINEKVVNGMIK

-151 GVDHDKFEEIL
+151 GVDHEKFEHIL
-162 DERKKA
+162 QNAKNS
-168 IAPKIGKA
+168 IADRVGKPA
-176 EKEVKDTDLDVE
+176 KEVKDTDLNVE
-188 ELKIVVEKYK
+188 DLKEVVVKYK
-198 AMYKQEMGEAF
+198 EMYKKEMGEDF
-209 PDDPKVQLWHAINAV
+209 PEEPKVQLWHAINAV

-272 NPSTGENK
+272 NPATGENK

-298 RTPQEITLEGSKEW
+298 RTPQEITLEGSLDW
-312 AKNNG
+312 AKNNNV
-317 ISEEDRKAKYPSLE
+317 SEFERKGKYPSLE
-331 EVMPDVYKQLVSYKN
+331 EVMPNVYKQLVSYKN

-396 KEEALMRVNPADLDQ
+396 KEEAIMRVNPSDLDQ
-411 LLHPMFDPN
+411 LLHPTFDPN
-420 AKKTAKVL
+420 AKKSATIL

-435 PGAAVGKAVFAAE
+435 PGAAVGKVVFAAD
-448 RAEAMKE
+448 RAEKQKE
-455 AGESVILVRIETS
+455 AGENVILVRIETS

-512 DYNQKL
+512 DYSSKT
-518 MKVNDTIVH
+518 MKVGDKTVY

-539 EVMLGQVTTKEADMS
+539 EVMLGQVATKEAEMS
-554 EDFRK
+554 EDFKKLMKWADDIRK
-559 LMQWADEIRIKNKF
+559 L
-573 EVHTNADTPNDAQ
+573 EVHTNADTPHDAR
-586 IARKFGAEGI
+586 IARSFGAEGI

-622 EVKQLR
+622 DVKQLQAQINEAERAGKNNLVSELQNAYR
-628 EKLEEAK
+628 EPK
-635 KIGKADLVEE
+635 
-645 LERLYKEPRKLY
+645 RLYDE
-657 DDALNSL
+657 ALNNL
-664 FPMQMEDFVG
+664 FPMQMEDFIG
-674 IFTAMSGY
+674 IFKAMDGY

-704 QELANEMNV
+704 EELSSDMGV
-713 PFEKL
+713 PFDKL

-746 YDMQARAIIEAAVK
+746 YDMQARAIIEAAVRVSK
-760 VKKNGVDVHP
+760 DRVKVHP

-778 TLKELKMIKERIVK
+778 TLKELKMIKDRIIK

-797 FSKVGDKVAYKVG
+797 FEKEGVKVSYKVG

-819 LVADKIAQEAEFF
+819 LVADKIATEAEFF

-875 GIGELLRIGVTKG
+875 GIGELLKIGVEKG

-894 LTVGICGEHGG
+894 LTIGICGEHGG
-905 DPATVMFCYDI
+905 DPATVMFCHNI

-938 IINASAKNKKAN
+938 VINQKIEAKKNIKKA
-950 VKKEVKKAVKT
+950 
-961 VKKEVKKE
+961 
-969 IKKDAKKAASTVKKA
+969 VKKA
-984 SKDVKKATKE
+984 SKNIKKAVKKASKTVKSAAKKSAVKKLAS
-994 IKKVAKAVKNT
+994 KKVA
-1005 VKKEVKKAVSK
+1005 SK
-1016 KTNSKK
+1016 KTASKKKSGR

>member
-1 MATKKMVYFFGN
+1 MASKKLVYFFGN

-69 IVDENIKKLEKAMG
+69 LVDENIKKLEKAMG
-83 MEFGNA
+83 MQFGNP
-89 DKPLLV
+89 KQPLLV

-114 LGINENVVNGIIK
+114 LGINEKVVEGLVE

-162 DERKKA
+162 DEAKKS
-168 IAPKIGKA
+168 IASKVGKA
-176 EKEVKDTDLDVE
+176 EKDVKDTDLDVE
-188 ELKIVVEKYK
+188 DLKVVVEKYK
-198 AMYKQEMGEAF
+198 AMYKEEKGEEF
-209 PDDPKVQLWHAINAV
+209 PTDPKVQLWHAINAV

-230 PRAEAYRKLNDIRN
+230 PRAEAYRKLNDIRG

-272 NPSTGENK
+272 NPATGENK

-298 RTPQEITLEGSKEW
+298 RTPQEITLEGSLEW

-317 ISEEDRKAKYPSLE
+317 ISEEDRKNKYPSLE
-331 EVMPDVYKQLVSYKN
+331 EVMPNVYKQLVSYKN

-396 KEEALMRVNPADLDQ
+396 KEEAIMRVNPSDLDQ
-411 LLHPMFDPN
+411 LLHPMFDPA
-420 AKKTAKVL
+420 AKKSAKVI

-435 PGAAVGKAVFAAE
+435 PGAAVGKVVFAAD

-455 AGESVILVRIETS
+455 AGEQTILVRIETS

-480 ILTARGGATSHA
+480 ILTARGGSTSHA

-506 CSALDI
+506 CSALEI
-512 DYNQKL
+512 DYEAKS
-518 MKVNDTIVH
+518 MKVGDETVK

-539 EVMLGQVTTKEADMS
+539 EVMLGKVATKEAEMS
-554 EDFRK
+554 EDFKKLMEWADAARK
-559 LMQWADEIRIKNKF
+559 L
-573 EVHTNADTPNDAQ
+573 EVHTNADTPHDAQ
-586 IARKFGAEGI
+586 IARSFGAEGI

-622 EVKQLR
+622 EVKQLK
-628 EKLEEAK
+628 EKLEAAE
-635 KIGKADLVEE
+635 KIGDKKAIEE
-645 LERLYKEPRKLY
+645 LEPLYKEPRKLY
-657 DDALNSL
+657 DDALASIL
-664 FPMQMEDFVG
+664 PMQREDFIG

-682 PVTVRLLDPPL
+682 PVTIRLLDPPL

-704 QELANEMNV
+704 QELSSEMNV

-718 RAIRDSLH
+718 KAIRDSLH

-778 TLKELKMIKERIVK
+778 TLKELKMIKDRIIK

-797 FSKVGDKVAYKVG
+797 FEKEGSKVTYKVG

-819 LVADKIAQEAEFF
+819 LVADKIATEAEFF

-852 KFLKDYVDK
+852 KFLKDYVNK
-861 EIYEKDPF
+861 EIYERDPF

-888 RATNKK
+888 RAANKK
-894 LTVGICGEHGG
+894 LVVGICGEHGG
-905 DPATVMFCYDI
+905 DPATVMFCNDI
-916 GLNYVSCSPYRVPIA
+916 GLDYVSCSPYRVPIA

-938 IINASAKNKKAN
+938 AIKSKPAKKSAAKKAPAKKATAKASASAKKTAAK
-950 VKKEVKKAVKT
+950 VEVKKSAS
-961 VKKEVKKE
+961 
-969 IKKDAKKAASTVKKA
+969 KKAA
-984 SKDVKKATKE
+984 
-994 IKKVAKAVKNT
+994 VAKKT
-1005 VKKEVKKAVSK
+1005 PSKSSGKKK
-1016 KTNSKK
+1016 

>member
-1 MATKKMVYFFGN
+1 MASKKMVYFFGN

-69 IVDENIKKLEKAMG
+69 AVDENIKKLEKAMN
-83 MEFGNA
+83 MKFGDVN
-89 DKPLLV
+89 KPLLV

-114 LGINENVVNGIIK
+114 LGINEEVVNGIVA
-127 KTNNPRFAWDAYR
+127 KTGNPRFAWDAYR

-162 DERKKA
+162 QEKKNS
-168 IAPKIGKA
+168 IASRVGKI

-188 ELKIVVEKYK
+188 DLKDVVAKYK
-198 AMYKQEMGEAF
+198 AMYKKEKGEEF
-209 PDDPKVQLWHAINAV
+209 PEEPREQLFNAINAV

-230 PRAEAYRKLNDIRN
+230 PRAEAYRKLNDIRG

-298 RTPQEITLEGSKEW
+298 RTPQEITLEGSLEW

-317 ISEEDRKAKYPSLE
+317 ISEEERKAKYPSLE
-331 EVMPDVYKQLVSYKN
+331 EVMPAVYKQLVSYKN

-367 YMLQTRNGKRTA
+367 YMLQTRNGKRTG

-396 KEEALMRVNPADLDQ
+396 KEEAIMRVNPSDLDQ
-411 LLHPMFDPN
+411 LLHPMFDAS

-435 PGAAVGKAVFAAE
+435 PGAAVGKVVFSAE

-455 AGESVILVRIETS
+455 AGEQSILVRIETS

-480 ILTARGGATSHA
+480 ILTARGGSTSHA

-506 CSALDI
+506 CSALEI
-512 DYNQKL
+512 DYAAKS
-518 MKVNDTIVH
+518 MKVGEETVK

-539 EVMLGQVTTKEADMS
+539 EVMLGKVATKEAEMS
-554 EDFRK
+554 EDFKKLMEWADSMRK
-559 LMQWADEIRIKNKF
+559 L
-573 EVHTNADTPNDAQ
+573 EVHTNADTPHDASV
-586 IARKFGAEGI
+586 ARSFGAEGI

-622 EVKQLR
+622 EVKQLK
-628 EKLEEAK
+628 EKLEAAEKIGDK
-635 KIGKADLVEE
+635 KIIEE
-645 LERLYKEPRKLY
+645 IEPLYKEPKKLY
-657 DDALNSL
+657 DDALNSIL
-664 FPMQMEDFVG
+664 PMQREDFIG
-674 IFTAMSGY
+674 IFTAMNGY

-704 QELANEMNV
+704 EELSKEMNV
-713 PFEKL
+713 SFDKL
-718 RAIRDSLH
+718 KAIRDGLH

-778 TLKELKMIKERIVK
+778 TVKELKIIKDRIIK
-792 IADEV
+792 IAEEV
-797 FSKVGDKVAYKVG
+797 FEKEGSKVAYRVG

-852 KFLKDYVDK
+852 KFLKDYVNK
-861 EIYEKDPF
+861 EIYERDPF

-888 RATNKK
+888 RSTNKK

-905 DPATVMFCYDI
+905 DPATIMFCNDI
-916 GLNYVSCSPYRVPIA
+916 GLDYVSCSPYRVPIA

-938 IINASAKNKKAN
+938 AIRAKGASKKSSAK
-950 VKKEVKKAVKT
+950 KT
-961 VKKEVKKE
+961 T
-969 IKKDAKKAASTVKKA
+969 AKKASAAKKTVAKVETKSSA
-984 SKDVKKATKE
+984 KKAT
-994 IKKVAKAVKNT
+994 A
-1005 VKKEVKKAVSK
+1005 KKAPTAK
-1016 KTNSKK
+1016 KTAAKSTGKKK

>member
-1 MATKKMVYFFGN
+1 MALKKMVYFFGN

-54 DYYSKNKSYPKGLEK
+54 DYYSKKKSYPPGLEK
-69 IVDENIKKLEKAMG
+69 LVDENIKKLEKAMN
-83 MEFGNA
+83 MEFGNEE
-89 DKPLLV
+89 KPLLV

-114 LGINENVVNGIIK
+114 LGINEKVVNGMIK

-162 DERKKA
+162 DNAKHS
-168 IAPKIGKA
+168 IATRVGKPA
-176 EKEVKDTDLDVE
+176 KEVKDTDLNVDD
-188 ELKIVVEKYK
+188 LKEVVDKYK
-198 AMYKQEMGEAF
+198 EMYKREMGEDF
-209 PDDPKVQLWHAINAV
+209 PEDPKVQLWHAINAV

-272 NPSTGENK
+272 NPATGENK

-298 RTPQEITLEGSKEW
+298 RDPQQITLEGSLDW
-312 AKNNG
+312 AKNNN
-317 ISEEDRKAKYPSLE
+317 ISEFERKGKYPSLE
-331 EVMPDVYKQLVSYKN
+331 EVMPNVYKQLVSYKN

-385 AVELAEAKIIS
+385 AVELAEANIIS
-396 KEEALMRVNPADLDQ
+396 KEEAIMRVNPSDLDQ
-411 LLHPMFDPN
+411 LLHPTFDPE
-420 AKKTAKVL
+420 AKKEATIL

-435 PGAAVGKAVFAAE
+435 PGAAVGKVVFAAD
-448 RAEAMKE
+448 RAEKQKE
-455 AGESVILVRIETS
+455 EGENVILVRIETS

-512 DYNQKL
+512 DYSSKS
-518 MKVNDTIVH
+518 MKVGNETVY

-539 EVMLGQVTTKEADMS
+539 EVMLGQVATKEAEMS
-554 EDFRK
+554 EDFKKLMKWADDTRK
-559 LMQWADEIRIKNKF
+559 L
-573 EVHTNADTPNDAQ
+573 EVHTNADTPHDAQ
-586 IARKFGAEGI
+586 IARSFGAEGI

-622 EVKQLR
+622 DVKQLQAQISEVERAGKNNLVSELKDAYR
-628 EKLEEAK
+628 EPK
-635 KIGKADLVEE
+635 
-645 LERLYKEPRKLY
+645 RLYDE
-657 DDALNSL
+657 ALDNL
-664 FPMQMEDFVG
+664 FPMQMEDFIG
-674 IFTAMSGY
+674 IFKAMDGY

-704 QELANEMNV
+704 EELSNDMGVA
-713 PFEKL
+713 FDKL

-746 YDMQARAIIEAAVK
+746 YDMQAKAIIEAAVK
-760 VKKNGVDVHP
+760 VSKNGVKVHP

-778 TLKELKMIKERIVK
+778 TLKELKIIKDRIIK
-792 IADEV
+792 IAEEV
-797 FSKVGDKVAYKVG
+797 FEKEGVKVSYKVG

-819 LVADKIAQEAEFF
+819 LVADKIATEAEFF

-875 GIGELLRIGVTKG
+875 GIGELLRIAVSKG
-888 RATNKK
+888 RETNKK
-894 LTVGICGEHGG
+894 LIIGICGEHGG
-905 DPATVMFCYDI
+905 DPATVMFCHDI

-938 IINASAKNKKAN
+938 VINQKIEAKKNIKKA
-950 VKKEVKKAVKT
+950 
-961 VKKEVKKE
+961 
-969 IKKDAKKAASTVKKA
+969 VKKA
-984 SKDVKKATKE
+984 SKNIKKAVKKASKTLKASAKKSNA
-994 IKKVAKAVKNT
+994 KKVLKKKSTNKNT
-1005 VKKEVKKAVSK
+1005 ASKKKVVSK
-1016 KTNSKK
+1016 RR

>member
-1 MATKKMVYFFGN
+1 MALKKMVYFFGN

-54 DYYSKNKSYPKGLEK
+54 DYYSKKKSYPPGLEK
-69 IVDENIKKLEKAMG
+69 LVDENIKKLEKAMN
-83 MEFGNA
+83 MEFGNEE
-89 DKPLLV
+89 KPLLV

-114 LGINENVVNGIIK
+114 LGINEKVVNGMIK

-162 DERKKA
+162 DNAKHS
-168 IAPKIGKA
+168 IATRVGKPA
-176 EKEVKDTDLDVE
+176 KEVKDTDLNVDD
-188 ELKIVVEKYK
+188 LKEVVDKYK
-198 AMYKQEMGEAF
+198 EMYKREMGEDF
-209 PDDPKVQLWHAINAV
+209 PEDPKVQLWHAINAV

-272 NPSTGENK
+272 NPATGENK

-298 RTPQEITLEGSKEW
+298 RTPQEITLEGSLDW
-312 AKNNG
+312 AKNNN
-317 ISEEDRKAKYPSLE
+317 ISEFERKGKYPSLE
-331 EVMPDVYKQLVSYKN
+331 EVMPDVYKQLVKYKD
-346 QLEKYY
+346 QLLKYY
-352 SDMQDMEFTIQEGKL
+352 KDVQDMEFTIQEKKL
-367 YMLQTRNGKRTA
+367 YMLQTRSGKRTA

-385 AVELAEAKIIS
+385 AVELAEEKIIS
-396 KEEALMRVNPADLDQ
+396 KEEAIMRVNPSDLDQ
-411 LLHPMFDPN
+411 LLHPVFDPD
-420 AKKTAKVL
+420 AKKEATIL

-435 PGAAVGKAVFAAE
+435 PGAAVGKVVFAAD
-448 RAEAMKE
+448 RAEKQKE
-455 AGESVILVRIETS
+455 EGENVILVRIETS

-512 DYNQKL
+512 NYTEKCMRIGDKTVY
-518 MKVNDTIVH
+518 

-539 EVMLGQVTTKEADMS
+539 EVMLGQVATKEAEMS
-554 EDFRK
+554 EDFKKLMKWADDTRK
-559 LMQWADEIRIKNKF
+559 L
-573 EVHTNADTPNDAQ
+573 EVHTNADTPHDAQ
-586 IARKFGAEGI
+586 IARSFGAEGI

-622 EVKQLR
+622 DVKQLQAQINEAERAGKNNLVSELKDAYR
-628 EKLEEAK
+628 EPK
-635 KIGKADLVEE
+635 
-645 LERLYKEPRKLY
+645 RLYDE
-657 DDALNSL
+657 ALNNL
-664 FPMQMEDFVG
+664 FPMQMEDFIG
-674 IFTAMSGY
+674 IFKAMDGY

-704 QELANEMNV
+704 EELSNDMGVA
-713 PFEKL
+713 FEKL

-726 EFNPM
+726 EVNPM

-746 YDMQARAIIEAAVK
+746 YDMQAKAIIEAAVK
-760 VKKNGVDVHP
+760 VSKNGVKVHP

-778 TLKELKMIKERIVK
+778 TLKELKIIKDRIIK
-792 IADEV
+792 IAEEV
-797 FSKVGDKVAYKVG
+797 FEKEGVKVSYKVG

-819 LVADKIAQEAEFF
+819 LVADKIATEAEFF

-852 KFLKDYVDK
+852 KLLKDYVDK

-875 GIGELLRIGVTKG
+875 GIGELLRIAVSKG
-888 RATNKK
+888 RETNKK
-894 LTVGICGEHGG
+894 LIIGICGEHGG
-905 DPATVMFCYDI
+905 DPATVMFCHDI

-938 IINASAKNKKAN
+938 VIEQKKKA
-950 VKKEVKKAVKT
+950 KQTAKKT
-961 VKKEVKKE
+961 VN
-969 IKKDAKKAASTVKKA
+969 KAVKKA
-984 SKDVKKATKE
+984 SKNIKKAVKKAGKTLKASAKKSNA
-994 IKKVAKAVKNT
+994 KKVL
-1005 VKKEVKKAVSK
+1005 KKKSTNKKTASKKKVVSK
-1016 KTNSKK
+1016 RK